1 MKKHFKLE
9 NVTIGSDLEI
19 FLKDKETGEL
29 SSAVGIIGGTKEE
42 AKYIGN
48 LCYVQEDNILAE
60 ANIPPVTC
68 FEDFYKYIEYIKTYI
83 KDTHPEYDL
92 HYTSSE
98 TVPMYLLMHEQ
109 AQTFGCDPVLI
120 VDYNREGDEV
130 PENEFEEGIVMKKG
144 SNKRTGGFHIH
155 IGYANPTPEI
165 SREIV
170 KLFEKNVTL
179 NLLND
184 DIDLHNRRE
193 FYGKSGEY
201 RLKPYGLECRS
212 LGSALLRSEETLK
225 KVWDL
230 VQKTIQEFNQGE
242 RVSKQEFKIIKE
254 IINTHK

>member
-1 MKKHFKLE
+1 MKKNFKLE

-19 FLKDKETGEL
+19 FLKNKNTGEL
-29 SSAVGIIGGTKEE
+29 ASAVGIIGGTKDDP
-42 AKYIGN
+42 KFIGN

-60 ANIPPVTC
+60 ANIPPVTS
-68 FEDFYKYIEYIKTYI
+68 FENFYKYIEYIKTYI
-83 KDTHPEYDL
+83 LENHPEYDL
-92 HYTSSE
+92 HYVSSE
-98 TVPMYLLMHEQ
+98 NVQSSLLLNEQ
-109 AQTFGCDPVLI
+109 ARTFGCDPVLI
-120 VDYNREGDEV
+120 ADYNKDGDVV
-130 PENEFEEGIVMKKG
+130 PDDEFEDSIMMKKM

-155 IGYANPTPEI
+155 IGYNNPTPEI
-165 SREIV
+165 SKEIV

-179 NLLND
+179 NLLKD
-184 DIDLHNRRE
+184 DIDPYNRRE

-254 IINTHK
+254 IINTNN